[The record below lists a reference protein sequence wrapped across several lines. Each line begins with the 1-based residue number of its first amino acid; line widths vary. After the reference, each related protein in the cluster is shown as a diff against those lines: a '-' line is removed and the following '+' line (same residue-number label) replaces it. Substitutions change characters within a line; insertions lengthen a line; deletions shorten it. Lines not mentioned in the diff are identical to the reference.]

1 MCIQYI
7 ISISSVERRGLP
19 ADGAGDRRAGSHH
32 AAVPARVKTI
42 YIYIY
47 MYVCIYMYIYIYIY
61 THLSL
66 SLSLSIYISLSKKYI
81 YIYIYIY
88 IYTCICIYGDAAVPS
103 RASSSHWEAAQRA
116 AEVGERPG
124 EGRGSHAGIKTTR
137 K

>member
-47 MYVCIYMYIYIYIY
+47 MYVCIYMYIYIYIHIY
-61 THLSL
+61 LCL
-66 SLSLSIYISLSKKYI
+66 CLSLSISLSLKNI

-88 IYTCICIYGDAAVPS
+88 IYTHAYVYMATRRCPREPAAAIGKPRRERQRS
-103 RASSSHWEAAQRA
+103 ERDRGKAEEAMQ
-116 AEVGERPG
+116 G
-124 EGRGSHAGIKTTR
+124 
-137 K
+137 